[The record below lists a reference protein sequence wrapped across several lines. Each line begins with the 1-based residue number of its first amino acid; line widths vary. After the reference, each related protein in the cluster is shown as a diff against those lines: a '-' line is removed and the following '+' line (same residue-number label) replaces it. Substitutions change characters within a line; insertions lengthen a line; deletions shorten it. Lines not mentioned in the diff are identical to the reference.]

1 MWARR
6 LRHQMG
12 ANSMTDGDETELVG
26 WLTLLQVPG
35 LGPRRI
41 AKLLTAF
48 GGAAAACSA
57 SPSALRSL
65 GLSEPMLES
74 VLRPDQASIAAALRW
89 SEQPQAGI
97 LTLADPRYPS
107 RLREIASAPPVL
119 FVRGD
124 LALLQ
129 EPQLAIVGSRNP
141 TPGGVQTTRAFASHL
156 AGLGLVITSGMA
168 LGVDAAAHIG
178 ALESGRTIAV
188 LGTGPD
194 RVYPAVHRELA
205 RRISAEGALV
215 SEFLPG
221 VGPQSGHFPRR
232 NRTISGLSLGTLVT
246 EAAPRSGS
254 LITARY
260 AAEQGREVF
269 AIPGSIHSPLARGC
283 HQLIR
288 DGAKLI
294 DSVDQLLEELAP
306 QLKGYLAMSASPP
319 ALDPAAAL
327 DAAAAPSKQ
336 RQTGRASPP
345 SASPS
350 APTAPVSGV
359 DPDYQRLLDAMG
371 QDPVAADELVART
384 ALSAQEVSSMLL
396 LLELQGHVSCLPGG
410 RYCRDLG

>member
-1 MWARR
+1 MD
-6 LRHQMG
+6 QVKEG
-12 ANSMTDGDETELVG
+12 ELVG

-35 LGPRRI
+35 LGPQRI
-41 AKLLTAF
+41 AKLLAAF
-48 GGAAAACSA
+48 GSAEAACSA
-57 SPSALRSL
+57 SSSALRSL
-65 GLSEPMLES
+65 GLSEPMLQ
-74 VLRPDQASIAAALRW
+74 VLRGPDQVAISGALRWAEHPQASI
-89 SEQPQAGI
+89 
-97 LTLADPRYPS
+97 LTRADARYPE
-107 RLREIASAPPVL
+107 RLREIPSAPPLL

-124 LALLQ
+124 LALLR

-141 TPGGVQTTRAFASHL
+141 TAGGVQTTRAFAAHL

-178 ALESGRTIAV
+178 ALENGRTIAV

-194 RVYPAVHRELA
+194 RVYPAAHRELA

-215 SEFLPG
+215 SEFPPG
-221 VGPQSGHFPRR
+221 VGPQAGHFPRR

-269 AIPGSIHSPLARGC
+269 AIPGSIHNPLARGC

-306 QLKGYLAMSASPP
+306 QLHGYLAGSAAGAEP
-319 ALDPAAAL
+319 D
-327 DAAAAPSKQ
+327 
-336 RQTGRASPP
+336 RASQVERAGSSTPVTASTQASLPLAPQP
-345 SASPS
+345 SP
-350 APTAPVSGV
+350 APGL
-359 DPDYQRLLDAMG
+359 DPDYQRLLEAMG

-384 ALSAQEVSSMLL
+384 GLSAQEVSSMIL

-410 RYCRDLG
+410 RYCRHQG

>member
-1 MWARR
+1 
-6 LRHQMG
+6 MG
-12 ANSMTDGDETELVG
+12 ANSMTEVDETELVG
-26 WLTLLQVPG
+26 WLTLIQAPG

-41 AKLLTAF
+41 AKLLAAF
-48 GGAAAACSA
+48 GSAAAACSA
-57 SPSALRSL
+57 PTSALRSL
-65 GLSEPMLES
+65 GLSEPMIER
-74 VLRPDQASIAAALRW
+74 VLRPDQASIVAALRW
-89 SEQPQAGI
+89 SEQREASI
-97 LTLADPRYPS
+97 LSLADPRYPT
-107 RLREIASAPPVL
+107 RLREIASAPPLL

-141 TPGGVQTTRAFASHL
+141 TTGGVQTTRAFAAHL

-205 RRISAEGALV
+205 RRISAEGVLV

-221 VGPQSGHFPRR
+221 VGPQSSHFPRR

-306 QLKGYLAMSASPP
+306 QLRGYLAMPAS
-319 ALDPAAAL
+319 PAAASP
-327 DAAAAPSKQ
+327 AAAGEKPGQAGGAMHPSRSSSAAP
-336 RQTGRASPP
+336 
-345 SASPS
+345 
-350 APTAPVSGV
+350 APVNGL

-396 LLELQGHVSCLPGG
+396 LLELQGHVSCLAGG
-410 RYCRDLG
+410 RYCRHLG

>member
-1 MWARR
+1 MAEV
-6 LRHQMG
+6 
-12 ANSMTDGDETELVG
+12 DETELVG

-41 AKLLTAF
+41 AKLLAAF
-48 GGAAAACSA
+48 GSAEGACSA
-57 SPSALRSL
+57 PPSALRSL
-65 GLSEPMLES
+65 GLSEPMLEA
-74 VLRPDQASIAAALRW
+74 LARPDQASIAAALRW
-89 SEQPQAGI
+89 SEQPQASI
-97 LTLADPRYPS
+97 LTLADPHYPS
-107 RLREIASAPPVL
+107 RLSEIASAPPVL

-124 LALLQ
+124 LGLLQ

-306 QLKGYLAMSASPP
+306 QLRDYLALPESPAAAGPAARAVAVSAVSAAKPRQASADRRLPASPP
-319 ALDPAAAL
+319 APAAP
-327 DAAAAPSKQ
+327 AA
-336 RQTGRASPP
+336 GI
-345 SASPS
+345 
-350 APTAPVSGV
+350 
-359 DPDYQRLLDAMG
+359 DPDYQRLLEAMG

-384 ALSAQEVSSMLL
+384 ELSAQEVSSMLL
-396 LLELQGHVSCLPGG
+396 LLELQGHVSCLAGG
-410 RYCRDLG
+410 RYCRHQG

>member
-1 MWARR
+1 MA
-6 LRHQMG
+6 
-12 ANSMTDGDETELVG
+12 DVDETELIG
-26 WLTLLQVPG
+26 WLTLMQTPG

-41 AKLLTAF
+41 AKLLAAF
-48 GGAAAACSA
+48 GSAAAGCSA
-57 SPSALRSL
+57 PPSALRSL
-65 GLSEPMLES
+65 GLSEPMIES
-74 VLRPDQASIAAALRW
+74 LLRPDQASIAAALRW
-89 SEQPQAGI
+89 SEQPQASI
-97 LTLADPRYPS
+97 ITLADPRYPP
-107 RLREIASAPPVL
+107 RLRAIASAPPLL

-156 AGLGLVITSGMA
+156 AGLGLVITSGLA

-194 RVYPAVHRELA
+194 RVYPAIHHELA
-205 RRISAEGALV
+205 RRISGEGALV

-221 VGPQSGHFPRR
+221 VGPQASHFPRR
-232 NRTISGLSLGTLVT
+232 NRTISGLCLGTLVT

-306 QLKGYLAMSASPP
+306 QLQDYLLVSASPSVAGP
-319 ALDPAAAL
+319 
-327 DAAAAPSKQ
+327 DAVQAKPSQ
-336 RQTGRASPP
+336 AEGASLP

-350 APTAPVSGV
+350 APAAQKSGL

-384 ALSAQEVSSMLL
+384 SLSAQEVSSMLL
-396 LLELQGHVSCLPGG
+396 LLELQGHVSCLAGG
-410 RYCRDLG
+410 RYCRHLG

>member
-1 MWARR
+1 MAAE
-6 LRHQMG
+6 HMPEV
-12 ANSMTDGDETELVG
+12 DEAELVG
-26 WLTLLQVPG
+26 WLSLLQAPG
-35 LGPRRI
+35 LGPQRI
-41 AKLLTAF
+41 AKLLAAF
-48 GGAAAACSA
+48 GTPAAACSA
-57 SPSALRSL
+57 PTSALRSL
-65 GLSEPMLES
+65 GLSAPMVEVIRS
-74 VLRPDQASIAAALRW
+74 PDQTAIAAALRW
-89 SEQPQAGI
+89 SEQPQASI
-97 LTLADPRYPS
+97 LSLTDPRYPA

-124 LALLQ
+124 PALLQ
-129 EPQLAIVGSRNP
+129 EPQLAMVGSRNP

-156 AGLGLVITSGMA
+156 AGLGLVVTSGMA
-168 LGVDAAAHIG
+168 LGIDAAAHIG

-215 SEFLPG
+215 SEFFPG

-269 AIPGSIHSPLARGC
+269 AIPGSIHNPLARGC

-288 DGAKLI
+288 EGAKLI

-306 QLKGYLAMSASPP
+306 QLREYLSMPASPP
-319 ALDPAAAL
+319 AADPAEIL
-327 DAAAAPSKQ
+327 PKE
-336 RQTGRASPP
+336 RQAQECSHPLP
-345 SASPS
+345 SPS
-350 APTAPVSGV
+350 AALMSASGL
-359 DPDYQRLLDAMG
+359 DGDYQRLLEAMG
-371 QDPVAADELVART
+371 QDPVATDELVART

-396 LLELQGHVSCLPGG
+396 LLELQGHVSCLAGG
-410 RYCRDLG
+410 RYCRHHGRHQD

>member
-1 MWARR
+1 MA
-6 LRHQMG
+6 
-12 ANSMTDGDETELVG
+12 DCEEVELIG
-26 WLTLLQVPG
+26 WLTLLQAPR
-35 LGPRRI
+35 LGAQRI
-41 AKLLTAF
+41 AKLLKAF
-48 GGAAAACSA
+48 GSAEAICSA
-57 SPSALRSL
+57 PPSALRSL
-65 GLSEPMLES
+65 GLTEPMLE
-74 VLRPDQASIAAALRW
+74 VIQRPDQAAITAALRW
-89 SEQPQAGI
+89 TEQAQASI

-107 RLREIASAPPVL
+107 RLSGISSPPPLL

-168 LGVDAAAHIG
+168 LGVDAAAHLG

-194 RVYPAVHRELA
+194 RVYPAAHRELA

-221 VGPQSGHFPRR
+221 VGPQPSHFPRR

-269 AIPGSIHSPLARGC
+269 AIPGSIHNPLARGC

-288 DGAKLI
+288 EGAKLI

-306 QLKGYLAMSASPP
+306 QLRSYLSLSAPVP
-319 ALDPAAAL
+319 T
-327 DAAAAPSKQ
+327 AAAAVPQ
-336 RQTGRASPP
+336 PERASAAA
-345 SASPS
+345 ASPS
-350 APTAPVSGV
+350 AASAHADGL
-359 DPDYQRLLDAMG
+359 DRDYQRLLEAMG
-371 QDPVAADELVART
+371 ADPVAADELVLRT
-384 ALSAQEVSSMLL
+384 GLSAQEVSSMLL
-396 LLELQGHVSCLPGG
+396 LLELQGHVSCLAGG
-410 RYCRDLG
+410 RYCRHLG